1 MGKQQVKKEAGIAA
15 CNSLK
20 LENKVSIVTKAMGK
34 RLLGSCWVTVKHQKI
49 GFA

>member
-1 MGKQQVKKEAGIAA
+1 MGKQHVKKEASIAE

-34 RLLGSCWVTVKHQKI
+34 HVC
-49 GFA
+49 